1 MAHISS
7 LFSKRLSVRSA
18 ALLLTVFLAGSL
30 GHFSYRLWTGAP
42 PCDGFPSGV
51 PVLESIVTA
60 DLPVVDVVEVE
71 RLRELAGV
79 RARVRGRVFRVGH
92 SSRSNTYFLDFGPS
106 RSAFTAVIFSSAVDS
121 FVREDAHPDGFQGQE
136 VELTGTI
143 RDDPRYGLQM
153 ILEGPRQIELLP

>member
-1 MAHISS
+1 MAFRFSV
-7 LFSKRLSVRSA
+7 FSKRLSVRSA
-18 ALLLTVFLAGSL
+18 ALLLAVFLSGSL
-30 GHFSYRLWTGAP
+30 SHFAYRLWTGAP
-42 PCDGFPSGV
+42 RCDGFPSGV
-51 PVLESIVTA
+51 SALESAVTA

-71 RLRELAGV
+71 RLRELAGA

-121 FVREDAHPDGFQGQE
+121 FLREDAHPDRFQGQE
-136 VELTGTI
+136 VELTGTV
-143 RDDPRYGLQM
+143 RDDPKYGLQM

>member
-42 PCDGFPSGV
+42 PCDSFPSGV
-51 PVLESIVTA
+51 SVLESIVTA

-121 FVREDAHPDGFQGQE
+121 FLREDAHPDRFQGQE

-143 RDDPRYGLQM
+143 RDDPKYGLQM
-153 ILEGPRQIELLP
+153 ILEGPRQIEPLP

>member
-1 MAHISS
+1 MAHRFSV
-7 LFSKRLSVRSA
+7 FSKRLSVRSA

-51 PVLESIVTA
+51 SVLESIVTA

-71 RLRELAGV
+71 RLRELAGM

-121 FVREDAHPDGFQGQE
+121 FVREDAHPERFQGQE

-143 RDDPRYGLQM
+143 RDDPKYGLQM
-153 ILEGPRQIELLP
+153 ILEGPREIEPLP

>member
-51 PVLESIVTA
+51 SVLESIVTA

-121 FVREDAHPDGFQGQE
+121 FVREDAHPERFQGQE

-143 RDDPRYGLQM
+143 RDDPKYGLQM
-153 ILEGPRQIELLP
+153 ILEGPRQIEPLP

>member
-1 MAHISS
+1 MAHRFSV
-7 LFSKRLSVRSA
+7 FSKRLSVRSA

-51 PVLESIVTA
+51 PVLESIVTD

-121 FVREDAHPDGFQGQE
+121 FLREDAHPDRFQGQE
-136 VELTGTI
+136 VEITGTI

-153 ILEGPRQIELLP
+153 ILEGPRQIEPLP

>member
-1 MAHISS
+1 MAHRFSV
-7 LFSKRLSVRSA
+7 FSKRLSVRSA

-30 GHFSYRLWTGAP
+30 SHFSYRLWTGAP

-51 PVLESIVTA
+51 SVLESIVTA
-60 DLPVVDVVEVE
+60 DLPVVDVLEVE

-79 RARVRGRVFRVGH
+79 RARVRGRIFRVGH

-121 FVREDAHPDGFQGQE
+121 FVREDAHPERFQGQE

-153 ILEGPRQIELLP
+153 ILEGPRQIEPLP